1 MTPRSATSTEGRPL
15 RRDAELNRQQI
26 LQAARAAFAERGVE
40 VTLDEIADRAGVGVG
55 TIYRRY
61 ANKDEL
67 IDELY
72 EDVIGEVGAIA
83 EAELAQAD
91 PWKGLVGFLEQ
102 FFALQASNRALKDL
116 MAGGSQRGR
125 ERVAR
130 ARDRIEPLVSELFER
145 AKQSGRLRPD
155 VTETDLATI
164 IMMVG
169 AVIDST
175 RTTEHAWRRYRT
187 TDPDAWRR
195 YLGIVLDGLR
205 TRRSAPTKLTP
216 VAAGQ
221 PEHDAALGATTRR
234 RARQSKR

>member
-40 VTLDEIADRAGVGVG
+40 VTLDEIAQRAGVGVG

-72 EDVIGEVGAIA
+72 EDIVAEIATVA
-83 EAELAQAD
+83 EAALAHAD
-91 PWKGLVGFLEQ
+91 PWKGLTDFLEQ
-102 FFALQASNRALKDL
+102 SLARQASNRALKDL
-116 MAGGSQRGR
+116 LPGGSQRGR

-130 ARDRIEPLVSELFER
+130 ARERVAPLVSQLFER

-155 VTETDLATI
+155 VTESDMATI
-164 IMMVG
+164 VMMLG

-175 RTTEHAWRRYRT
+175 RTTQ
-187 TDPDAWRR
+187 PDAWRR

-205 TRRSAPTKLTP
+205 TRRNAPTNLTP
-216 VAAGQ
+216 IAPGQ
-221 PEHDAALGATTRR
+221 PERDAAPGMTTRR
-234 RARQSKR
+234 RAKQSKS